1 MGIVIGLIIIVV
13 LCIVGLFLINNV
25 EGKIESDRISK
36 VEELISRHNIK
47 ISKRYDAMLG
57 FTLIN
62 DTENKC
68 LWCIYGGSN
77 TVKRMKYRDIMQVE
91 LTEDDASISVT
102 SRGSQLGGAIVG
114 GALAG
119 GVGAVIGGLSGK
131 QTQKRTVKSI
141 KLVITLDDLDNPFF
155 NIEFARFPKPVET
168 SNREY
173 IVAHQDAF
181 TWFKLMEVIIKR
193 TEQEQAQGQ
202 TEIVQ

>member
-1 MGIVIGLIIIVV
+1 
-13 LCIVGLFLINNV
+13 
-25 EGKIESDRISK
+25 
-36 VEELISRHNIK
+36 
-47 ISKRYDAMLG
+47 
-57 FTLIN
+57 
-62 DTENKC
+62 
-68 LWCIYGGSN
+68 
-77 TVKRMKYRDIMQVE
+77 MQVE